1 MSTTTG
7 SSWRV
12 VALTALGPAAWGT
25 TYVVTTEWLPP
36 GRPLLDATVRALPA
50 GLLILAATR
59 VLPRGS
65 WWAKAAVLGALNIGV
80 FFALLFLAA
89 YRLPGGVAATL
100 GAVQPLLVAGLSV
113 LLLGQRLQARTVVAG
128 LVGVLGVALLVLK
141 GSAALDTL
149 GVVAGTLGT
158 ASMALGVVLTKRWG
172 RPAGVGLVT
181 FTGWLLAAGGLL
193 LLPVA
198 AVAEGALPT
207 LTATHVGGFV
217 YLATVNTVFAY
228 VVWLRGIERLPA
240 SRVVFLAL
248 VAPIV
253 ATLMGWLVLDQRLT
267 ALQVLGMTV
276 ALGAL
281 VAGQSAGGS
290 GGSTVGM
297 LRRVQAATR
306 ERYSRVALPVP
317 APVTPTFSGWIRK
330 PC

>member
-1 MSTTTG
+1 M
-7 SSWRV
+7 
-12 VALTALGPAAWGT
+12 
-25 TYVVTTEWLPP
+25 
-36 GRPLLDATVRALPA
+36 
-50 GLLILAATR
+50 
-59 VLPRGS
+59 
-65 WWAKAAVLGALNIGV
+65 LGALNIGI

-113 LLLGQRLQARTVVAG
+113 LLLGQRLQPRTVVAG

-149 GVVAGTLGT
+149 GVVAGVLGT
-158 ASMALGVVLTKRWG
+158 ASMALGVVLAKRWG
-172 RPAGVGLVT
+172 RPAGVGMVT

-193 LLPVA
+193 LLPLA
-198 AVAEGALPT
+198 LLAEGPPPS

-253 ATLMGWLVLDQRLT
+253 ATLMGWVALGEQLT
-267 ALQVLGMTV
+267 ALQVLGMAV

-290 GGSTVGM
+290 GASGS
-297 LRRVQAATR
+297 LRQRLAARR
-306 ERYSRVALPVP
+306 ERYPRVALPVP
-317 APVTPTFSGWIRK
+317 PQVAPRFGGWIRE